1 MLGCSPAAG
10 GPPVA
15 EPFDFADFLAR
26 VRRGDAPAAEELVR
40 QYETAV
46 RVAVRA
52 RLNNPTLRR
61 QFDSVDVCQSVLASF
76 FVRAAA
82 GQYDLESPA
91 QLVAL
96 LVKMARNKLGERV
109 RYHHREG
116 RDARRAEGLEGPAEH
131 APAADPSPSRQ
142 AECRDLL
149 AELRARLTDE
159 ERAVADLRG
168 QGRNWA
174 EVAAAL
180 GGTADARRQQLKR
193 ALDRVAP
200 DLGLAAEGDEP

>member
-1 MLGCSPAAG
+1 MFARHQ
-10 GPPVA
+10 GPPVP
-15 EPFDFADFLAR
+15 EPFAFAEFPVR
-26 VRRGDAPAAEELVR
+26 VRGGDAPAAEELVR
-40 QYETAV
+40 RYETAV

-52 RLNNPTLRR
+52 RLNNPSLRR
-61 QFDSVDVCQSVLASF
+61 QFDSIDVCQSVLASF

-82 GQYDLESPA
+82 GQYDLASPA

-96 LVKMARNKLGERV
+96 LVKMARNKLGMRV

-116 RDARRAEGLEGPAEH
+116 RDARREEGLDGPAEH
-131 APAADPSPSRQ
+131 APAAGPTPSRQ
-142 AECRDLL
+142 AECRDLP
-149 AELRARLTDE
+149 AELRARLTVE

-180 GGTADARRQQLKR
+180 GGTADGRRVQLRR
-193 ALDRVAP
+193 ALRRVAP
-200 DLGLAAEGDEP
+200 ALGRGAEVGAP